1 VRHYYPDISIKVNIE
16 YAMNIKAELMNDE
29 RLIIQQ
35 DRATRSAT
43 FARYHAR
50 YEHEKILIEP
60 ADGSRHTQRYT
71 GNSYGSVSRPL
82 MNQIRGASR
91 MEVYE
96 PPYNLTFNMAAF
108 DTVLGALQQ
117 YPHPGIQNQIMDA
130 LLPCAK
136 AAPYMFFDKLI
147 HKLPP
152 DTQIDYLFRMDE
164 FMPDVDEDSNL
175 LK

>member
-1 VRHYYPDISIKVNIE
+1 MRNYYQYISIKVDIA
-16 YAMNIKAELMNDE
+16 YAMNIKAELMNDD
-29 RLIIQQ
+29 RLIIRQ
-35 DRATRSAT
+35 DIATKSAT
-43 FARYHAR
+43 FTTQHER
-50 YEHEKILIEP
+50 YEHERIHIEP
-60 ADGSRHTQRYT
+60 ADGSRHTQRSAT
-71 GNSYGSVSRPL
+71 SSYGSVSRPL

-91 MEVYE
+91 REVYE

-117 YPHPGIQNQIMDA
+117 YPHPGIQNQIMNA

-152 DTQIDYLFRMDE
+152 DVQIDYLFRMDE
-164 FMPDVDEDSNL
+164 LMPDVDEDSKL
-175 LK
+175 LR